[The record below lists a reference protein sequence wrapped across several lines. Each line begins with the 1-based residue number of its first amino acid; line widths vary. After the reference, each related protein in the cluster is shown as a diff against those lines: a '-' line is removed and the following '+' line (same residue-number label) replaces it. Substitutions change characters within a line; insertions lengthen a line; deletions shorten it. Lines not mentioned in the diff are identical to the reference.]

1 MTSVSRSSAGSHPRC
16 EAIDENLGTLAD
28 LNRVEADDLIGKPI
42 RHFEQ
47 DGGASLAVK
56 FPSFIDG
63 GTADKLSAEFGNAV
77 LAVFNFGGEL
87 PQLQLARLR
96 AVGQSVAAMLGE
108 VFFPRG
114 D

>member
-1 MTSVSRSSAGSHPRC
+1 VR
-16 EAIDENLGTLAD
+16 EAIDENLCALAN
-28 LNRVEADDLIGKPI
+28 LHRVESDDLIGKPI

-63 GTADKLSAEFGNAV
+63 GTADKLSAKFGNAV
-77 LAVFNFGGEL
+77 LAIFNFSGEL

-96 AVGQSVAAMLGE
+96 VVGKSIAAMLGE

>member
-1 MTSVSRSSAGSHPRC
+1 M
-16 EAIDENLGTLAD
+16 LGTLLD
-28 LNRVEADDLIGKPI
+28 LHRIEADDIIGKPI

-63 GTADKLSAEFGNAV
+63 GTADKLFSQLGNAV
-77 LAVFNFGGEL
+77 LAVFDFGGEL
-87 PQLQLARLR
+87 PQLQPARLR
-96 AVGQSVAAMLGE
+96 VVGKSIAAMFGK